1 MESLPE
7 PARAVQSP
15 DGTGHALE
23 KAEAAAREAAES
35 TDVAR
40 IVAAVLATQQATQQ
54 STTPAPAP
62 RQEFSPTK
70 WLVIGGV
77 LIAGGL
83 VASVFAVAVAI
94 GGLSAGLLALVLR
107 SMWRDVQKGR

>member
-23 KAEAAAREAAES
+23 KAEKAAREAAES

-40 IVAAVLATQQATQQ
+40 IVAAVLATQQATHQQ
-54 STTPAPAP
+54 ATTPAPVP

-107 SMWRDVQKGR
+107 SMWRDVQK